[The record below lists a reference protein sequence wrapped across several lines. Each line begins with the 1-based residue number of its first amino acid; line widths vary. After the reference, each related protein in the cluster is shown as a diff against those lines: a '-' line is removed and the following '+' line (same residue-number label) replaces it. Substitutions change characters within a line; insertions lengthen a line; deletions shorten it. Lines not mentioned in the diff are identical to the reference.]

1 MENLTKISALKNLMI
16 DNSGKA
22 TWEEIY
28 KNIENYYPK
37 AKAMK
42 DWQAGLRGVLYRE
55 IRKNKNF
62 KQIGLGIFAL
72 LDYKE
77 EEKPKN
83 DDIVRMH
90 SYIQGICL
98 ELGNLNNY
106 YTYVADPNFVFKDN
120 VKLHT
125 LSTLDKIPEFTYP
138 EIINEIKR
146 IDVIWFNKGSVVLPK
161 KTFEVV
167 DSLQTL
173 EKAFNRSIKLF
184 HFQTEFKIIAPKKY
198 EKDFEKNLLSDP
210 YFEYKNRFVFK
221 DYDTITQLYDSA
233 LIVDKLKKGIY

>member
-1 MENLTKISALKNLMI
+1 MEKLTKVSALKKLMI
-16 DNSGKA
+16 DNGGKA

-28 KNIENYYPK
+28 KNIEKYYSD
-37 AKAMK
+37 AKDMK

-55 IRKNKNF
+55 IRNNKNF
-62 KQIGLGIFAL
+62 KQIGLGIYAL

-83 DDIVRMH
+83 EDTIRMH

-98 ELGNLNNY
+98 ELGNLNNFF
-106 YTYVADPNFVFKDN
+106 TYVADPNFVFKDN

-125 LSTLDKIPEFTYP
+125 LSTLDKIPEFTYS
-138 EIINEIKR
+138 EIINEVKR

-184 HFQTEFKIIAPKKY
+184 HFQTEFKIIAPKKF
-198 EKDFEKNLLSDP
+198 EKDYEKNLKSDP
-210 YFEYKNRFVFK
+210 YYEYKNRFVFK
-221 DYDTITQLYDSA
+221 DYETITQLYDSA
-233 LIVDKLKKGIY
+233 LIVDKLRKGIY